1 MRMGLVPITMLSSP
15 ALAHELL
22 VEKPDAFVKSAGL
35 SIFARPLLG
44 NGLLTSER
52 DVHKRQR
59 RMMAPLFAHKR
70 IASYADVMQ
79 DRTLASAER
88 LAAAGRGD
96 VSEEMMRLT
105 LEIVGKTL
113 FDAELGGDADDVGE
127 ALTRAMTEMM
137 NGMIRMVPMPPVIP
151 TPGNLRLR
159 HSVRKLDEI
168 VYRLI
173 RERRASGVDRGDL
186 LGMLLATRHE
196 DDGSALS
203 DVEIRDQA
211 MTLILA
217 GHETTA
223 NTLSWTVYSLARNP
237 DARARVE
244 REIDA
249 VLGSRN
255 ATAADLPSLPLALQ
269 AIKEA
274 MRLYP
279 PAYILGR
286 KATRAVTLGG
296 VPIPSG
302 RLVLVNIAGIHRRE
316 DTFLHPERF
325 DLDRLS
331 TENEKKLPPLAYMP
345 FGAGPRVCIGNHFAM
360 MEAHIALVTLL
371 QHVRVDLEVDREI
384 APEPLVTLRPLGGVP
399 GRITRRRQKPLGI
412 AALSA

>member
-1 MRMGLVPITMLSSP
+1 
-15 ALAHELL
+15 
-22 VEKPDAFVKSAGL
+22 
-35 SIFARPLLG
+35 
-44 NGLLTSER
+44 
-52 DVHKRQR
+52 
-59 RMMAPLFAHKR
+59 
-70 IASYADVMQ
+70 
-79 DRTLASAER
+79 
-88 LAAAGRGD
+88 
-96 VSEEMMRLT
+96 
-105 LEIVGKTL
+105 
-113 FDAELGGDADDVGE
+113 VGE

-223 NTLSWTVYSLARNP
+223 NTLSWTLYSLARNP
-237 DARARVE
+237 GARARVE

-316 DTFLHPERF
+316 VTFVEPERF

-360 MEAHIALVTLL
+360 MEAHIALATLV

-399 GRITRRRQKPLGI
+399 GRITRRQQKPLGI
-412 AALSA
+412 AVLSA